1 MLIRK
6 GKVKEVYDIGN
17 NKLKFVFT
25 DNISV
30 FDKIIPTKIKYK
42 GKVLCGITCFW
53 FKRCNEIGVKN
64 HFMDRISDNEIIVK
78 KFDIVERGDLN
89 KKNYLIPLEVIA
101 RYYVAGSFYERNKEK
116 YEYGEKLDEP
126 VIEFT
131 TKFEEY
137 DRLIDEKEAMEIGGL
152 KREEIEDIKEIVLK
166 IDREIEKEV
175 EKRGL
180 IHVDGKK
187 EFAFDENRN
196 IVVVDT
202 FGTPDED
209 RFWDKEKYQKG
220 EFIELSKEFVRR
232 YYKNIGYYEKLKE
245 ARKLGKDVPIPPLPE
260 ETAEEISDLYI
271 MLYEKITGMKF

>member
-101 RYYVAGSFYERNKEK
+101 RY
-116 YEYGEKLDEP
+116 L
-126 VIEFT
+126 
-131 TKFEEY
+131 
-137 DRLIDEKEAMEIGGL
+137 
-152 KREEIEDIKEIVLK
+152 
-166 IDREIEKEV
+166 
-175 EKRGL
+175 
-180 IHVDGKK
+180 
-187 EFAFDENRN
+187 
-196 IVVVDT
+196 
-202 FGTPDED
+202 
-209 RFWDKEKYQKG
+209 
-220 EFIELSKEFVRR
+220 
-232 YYKNIGYYEKLKE
+232 
-245 ARKLGKDVPIPPLPE
+245 
-260 ETAEEISDLYI
+260 
-271 MLYEKITGMKF
+271 